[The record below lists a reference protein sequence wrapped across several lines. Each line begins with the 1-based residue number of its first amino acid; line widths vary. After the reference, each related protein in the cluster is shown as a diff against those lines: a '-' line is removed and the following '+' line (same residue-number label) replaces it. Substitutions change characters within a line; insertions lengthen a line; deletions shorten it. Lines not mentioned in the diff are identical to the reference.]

1 MKYKT
6 KKTDNPLNARVKI
19 TLKQS
24 EKIKIKEKAKLAN
37 MNMSEYLRAL
47 INEKKIVVADQLP
60 KLNLEIL
67 RICTNAN
74 QIVSVA
80 EQQKNY
86 LENQI
91 EIDEI
96 RKLAKEI
103 KKIRTQILDNAFE
116 QEEHTFQK
124 LEEKINRLT
133 VVFNQKYPE

>member
-47 INEKKIVVADQLP
+47 INEKKIVVVDQLP

-103 KKIRTQILDNAFE
+103 KKIRTQILDTAFE